1 MDLLTYY
8 IIGLLINLYMYWFYY
23 VKQKQV
29 ITYDDVIK
37 VTIGPLIWPLL
48 IIKHL
53 YDVFIKKSV
62 KY

>member
-1 MDLLTYY
+1 
-8 IIGLLINLYMYWFYY
+8 MYWFYFT
-23 VKQKQV
+23 KQKQV

-48 IIKHL
+48 IFKHL
-53 YDVFIKKSV
+53 YDVFVKKSV